1 MKSFLLKNNIPIV
14 KWGLI
19 PDNTFF
25 QGTVP
30 DGYDLAV
37 CPSGSYVVLDV
48 DNKNGKCGFDHIPF
62 DIGVELGRSF
72 NYFTKSGGAH
82 CWLDYTGDK
91 VLLNKST
98 PLGLDL
104 RIGKNEKTGN
114 NGGYVKYRYNKD
126 IRECTHLIK
135 KTGKELNEFLEKLF
149 M

>member
-37 CPSGSYVVLDV
+37 CPSGSYVILDV
-48 DNKNGKCGFDHIPF
+48 DVKGGKNGYEHIPF
-62 DIGVELGRSF
+62 NVRVELSNTF
-72 NYFTKSGGAH
+72 WYKTKSGGAH
-82 CWLDYTGDK
+82 YWLDYTGDK

-126 IRECTHLIK
+126 IRECTHFIK
-135 KTGKELNEFLEKLF
+135 KTDKELNEFLEKLF

>member
-1 MKSFLLKNNIPIV
+1 MKSFLLKNNVPIV

-25 QGTVP
+25 QGNVP

-37 CPSGSYVVLDV
+37 CPSGSYVILDV
-48 DNKNGKCGFDHIPF
+48 DVKDDKNGFNHIPEE
-62 DIGVELGRSF
+62 DLKELNYSF
-72 NYFTKSGGAH
+72 HYNTKSGGAH
-82 CWLDYTGDK
+82 YWLDYTGDK
-91 VLLNKST
+91 ILLNKST

-149 M
+149 S

>member
-25 QGTVP
+25 QGIVP

-37 CPSGSYVVLDV
+37 CPSGSYVILDV
-48 DNKNGKCGFDHIPF
+48 DVKDGKNGFNHIPEE
-62 DIGVELGRSF
+62 DLKELNYSF
-72 NYFTKSGGAH
+72 HYNTKSGGAH
-82 CWLDYTGDK
+82 YWLDYTGNK

-98 PLGLDL
+98 SLGLDL

>member
-1 MKSFLLKNNIPIV
+1 MKSFLLKNNIPTI
-14 KWGLI
+14 KWGLL

-25 QGTVP
+25 QGNVP

-37 CPSGSYVVLDV
+37 CPSGSYIVLDV
-48 DNKNGKCGFDHIPF
+48 DVKNGKNGYSNIPPNVL
-62 DIGVELGRSF
+62 GELIHTF
-72 NYFTKSGGAH
+72 WYETKSGGSH
-82 CWLDYTGDK
+82 YWLDYTGDK

-126 IRECTHLIK
+126 IRECIYLIK
-135 KTGKELNEFLEKLF
+135 KTGKELNEFLENLF

>member
-1 MKSFLLKNNIPIV
+1 MKSFLLKSNVPIV

-25 QGTVP
+25 QGIVP

-37 CPSGSYVVLDV
+37 CPSGSYVILDV
-48 DNKNGKCGFDHIPF
+48 DVKDDKNGFNHIPEE
-62 DIGVELGRSF
+62 DLKELNYSF
-72 NYFTKSGGAH
+72 HYNTKSGGAH
-82 CWLDYTGDK
+82 YWLDYTGNK

-98 PLGLDL
+98 SLGLDL